1 MKQRLLVSVR
11 GKKEALAAWK
21 GGAEIIDVE
30 YPASALG
37 TPYPLNIAA
46 VRGALPKAA
55 RVSTNIG
62 EEQSVGGTAC
72 QAAIG
77 VAVAG
82 AHYVKA
88 GLACLDRD
96 DAEYL
101 GRSIVRS
108 VRRFA
113 PGRKIYPAF
122 FADPDHASTYL
133 NPIDEGPAVGVSI
146 RANGVLIDTFDKDAG
161 HGLLDYVDLKGI
173 RRFVR
178 LCHASSIEAW
188 VAGSI
193 TLDELPKIWR
203 AGVDVVCVR
212 GAACVK
218 SDKGRF
224 SQVDTGLVR
233 ELAATIPRSSR

>member
-1 MKQRLLVSVR
+1 VNQRLLVSVR
-11 GKKEALAAWK
+11 GKNEAIAAWK
-21 GGAEIIDVE
+21 GGAKIIDVE

-62 EEQSVGGTAC
+62 EEQPVRGTAC

-88 GLACLDRD
+88 GLARLGRD
-96 DAEYL
+96 EAEYL
-101 GRSIVRS
+101 GLSIVRS

-113 PGRKIYPAF
+113 RGRKIYPAF
-122 FADPDHASTYL
+122 FADPEHMKTYL
-133 NPIDEGPAVGVSI
+133 DPIEDGPAVAAAI
-146 RANGVLIDTFDKDAG
+146 RANGVLIDTFDKEAG
-161 HGLLDYVDLKGI
+161 EGLIDYVDLKGVQK
-173 RRFVR
+173 FVR

-193 TLDELPKIWR
+193 TLDQLPKIWR
-203 AGVDVVCVR
+203 TGVDVVCVR

-218 SDKGRF
+218 SDEGRF
-224 SQVDTGLVR
+224 GQVDTGLVR
-233 ELAATIPRSSR
+233 ELVATIPESSR

>member
-1 MKQRLLVSVR
+1 MRQRLLVSVR
-11 GKKEALAAWK
+11 GKNEATSAWK
-21 GGAEIIDVE
+21 GGAKIIDVE

-62 EEQSVGGTAC
+62 EEQSVRGTAC
-72 QAAIG
+72 QAAVG

-88 GLACLDRD
+88 GLARLDREE
-96 DAEYL
+96 AEYL

-113 PGRKIYPAF
+113 RGRKIYPAF
-122 FADPDHASTYL
+122 FADPDHASSYL
-133 NPIDEGPAVGVSI
+133 NPIDEGPAVAASI
-146 RANGVLIDTFDKDAG
+146 RADGVLIDTFDKDAG
-161 HGLLDYVDLKGI
+161 DGLMDYVDPKAI
-173 RRFVR
+173 RKFVR

-193 TLDELPKIWR
+193 TLGQLPQIWR
-203 AGVDVVCVR
+203 TGVDVICVR

-218 SDKGRF
+218 SDEGRF
-224 SQVDTGLVR
+224 GRWTSGL
-233 ELAATIPRSSR
+233 